1 MIEGTL
7 SRRDFLAGTA
17 VGGAALLSSPLR
29 AAAEN
34 PKKLEPTADTLVLL
48 WMAGGQAATETWDPK
63 KYTPFERGMEAKAVY
78 STFSSIPTSADGIR
92 ISKGLPNIAKVMHHG
107 TLIRTFKAGDLGFI
121 LHSRHQYHWHTGY
134 VPPQTVAAPHIGA
147 VISRTLGPRHPDVPA
162 FIDIGQRSAG
172 GEEFEVKAFQTAGFL
187 GTAHGP
193 FLVPEPAEAVHT
205 VQPPTGMSRR
215 RFKERHDLYVQAL
228 KTSRGVSAPGAT
240 RRPMIARDPKE
251 EEFLKAV
258 EGAHR
263 FLNSPAAK
271 AFDLSLEPKESYQEY
286 NTGRFGLGCLLARR
300 LVEAGARFIEVTT
313 EYVPFTGWDT
323 HENGHTRMG
332 DMMKLIDAP
341 IARLI
346 RDLHDRGLLSRT
358 LVVIASEFSRDM
370 LTEGK
375 PDKPVKDQVEVPD
388 RVTEEKHYGMHR
400 HFTGAGGVVLF
411 GGGMKKGFLYG
422 RTADERPFVTIEHP
436 VTIPHLHATLYR
448 AMGIPADLSYEVE
461 SRPFFVTEDGKG
473 KPIPALFA

>member
-1 MIEGTL
+1 MFKPPM
-7 SRRDFLAGTA
+7 SRRRFLETGCAAGA
-17 VGGAALLSSPLR
+17 AALLGSRLCGQ
-29 AAAEN
+29 EN
-34 PKKLEPTADTLVLL
+34 APEKIQATADTLVVL
-48 WMAGGQAATETWDPK
+48 WMAGGQASTETWDPK

-78 STFSSIPTSADGIR
+78 STFRSIPTSVDGL
-92 ISKGLPNIAKVMHHG
+92 SLSEGLPNIAQVMHLG

-134 VPPQTVAAPHIGA
+134 VPPQPVAAPHIGA

-172 GEEFEVKAFQTAGFL
+172 GEDFEVKAFQTAGFL
-187 GTAHGP
+187 GTAYGP

-205 VQPPTGMSRR
+205 VQPPPGMSKQ
-215 RFKERHDLYVQAL
+215 RFKERYELYVQTLRA
-228 KTSRGVSAPGAT
+228 
-240 RRPMIARDPKE
+240 RRQAAGLDPKE
-251 EEFLKAV
+251 EAFNKAL

-271 AFDLSLEPKESYQEY
+271 AFDLSLEPKQSYEAY

-313 EYVPFTGWDT
+313 EYVPFMGWDT
-323 HENGHTRMG
+323 HENGHSRTV

-346 RDLHDRGLLSRT
+346 RDLEERKLLSRT
-358 LVVIASEFSRDM
+358 LIVIASEFSRDM

-375 PDKPVKDQVEVPD
+375 PDKPVKDQVQVPE

-400 HFTGAGGVVLF
+400 HFTGAGGVALF
-411 GGGMKKGFLYG
+411 GGGIKRGLVYG
-422 RTADERPFVTIEHP
+422 KTAEERPFVTVENP
-436 VTIPHLHATLYR
+436 VTIPNLHATLYR
-448 AMGIPADLSYEVE
+448 AMGIAADLSYEVE

-473 KPIPALFA
+473 KAIEALFA